1 MAAAP
6 NPSHFSPQK
15 WSPTQQRSRF
25 AAACF
30 ISPLE
35 SFTPCCRKEVHLLC
49 SSS

>member
-1 MAAAP
+1 MASAP
-6 NPSHFSPQK
+6 NPLPFSPQN

-30 ISPLE
+30 ISPLK
-35 SFTPCCRKEVHLLC
+35 SVTPYCGKEVHLLC